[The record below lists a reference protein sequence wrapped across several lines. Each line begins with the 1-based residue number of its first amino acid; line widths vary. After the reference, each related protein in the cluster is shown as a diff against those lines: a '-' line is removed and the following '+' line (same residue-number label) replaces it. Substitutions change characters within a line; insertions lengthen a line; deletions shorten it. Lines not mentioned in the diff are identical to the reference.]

1 MEGDNFSRE
10 LITHFFFFGEFGAM
24 LGQGAVES
32 IDLISCEP
40 IAHFFFFGE
49 FGAMLGQGAV
59 ESIDLISCEP
69 IAHFFFF
76 GEFGAMLGQSAVE
89 SIDLSVTPCKVF
101 CEAFDLLAAFRNG
114 AAQFRQL
121 GTVCQLLCS
130 ELGDFSVAECQ
141 SRAQGCNRS
150 VLFATTAGRFAG
162 GDIARRIGVVCGR

>member
-1 MEGDNFSRE
+1 
-10 LITHFFFFGEFGAM
+10 M

-69 IAHFFFF
+69 IADFFFF

-101 CEAFDLLAAFRNG
+101 CEAFDLLAALRNG

-121 GTVCQLLCS
+121 GTVCQLLRS
-130 ELGDFSVAECQ
+130 ELSRFLRRGVPKSCSGLQ
-141 SRAQGCNRS
+141 SICPVCHHSWSLRRWGHREAYRSWSADVELERARTS
-150 VLFATTAGRFAG
+150 SAT
-162 GDIARRIGVVCGR
+162 

>member
-1 MEGDNFSRE
+1 MEGNNFSRE
-10 LITHFFFFGEFGAM
+10 TIAHFFLFGQLGAM

-32 IDLISCEP
+32 IDLISREP
-40 IAHFFFFGE
+40 TAN
-49 FGAMLGQGAV
+49 L
-59 ESIDLISCEP
+59 LL
-69 IAHFFFF
+69 F

-121 GTVCQLLCS
+121 GTVCQLLRS
-130 ELGDFSVAECQ
+130 ELGDFPVAECQ

-162 GDIARRIGVVCGR
+162 GDIARRIGGVCGR

>member
-1 MEGDNFSRE
+1 MEGNNFSRE
-10 LITHFFFFGEFGAM
+10 
-24 LGQGAVES
+24 S
-32 IDLISCEP
+32 

-130 ELGDFSVAECQ
+130 ESAISPSRSAKVVLRAAIDLSSLPPQLVASPVGTSRGVSVWSAAVELE
-141 SRAQGCNRS
+141 RARTS
-150 VLFATTAGRFAG
+150 SAT
-162 GDIARRIGVVCGR
+162 